1 MEREKDILRAYQ
13 SYIDYHG
20 IDRIHRERVDA
31 LSRPA
36 WDRAREL
43 FVDLARIESA
53 FENVEVELDQE
64 KVTVR
69 PVHKLT
75 SQQEAIIQQ
84 MILQLIPWR
93 KGPFSLCGFEID
105 SEWRSNLKW
114 DRAEPALGSLNGKRI
129 LDVGCANG
137 YYMFR
142 ASSQQPELVVG
153 FDPSE
158 RNYLQFEFIQSL
170 VRQKNLSFK
179 MLGVEHCELFPDF
192 FDVVICMGVIYHQR
206 NPLAA
211 IEQLRSALRPG
222 GLLLLETQAIPGEE
236 SIAFFPPER
245 YAKLRNVFFV
255 PTVACLTS
263 WLTRLGFV
271 DVSVISLVPA
281 NTEEQR
287 RTNFAPDESLAEFL
301 DPSEPTLT
309 REGHP
314 APLRAIVVGRK
325 R

>member
-1 MEREKDILRAYQ
+1 MEREKDILSRYRNFF
-13 SYIDYHG
+13 DYHQ
-20 IDRIHRERVDA
+20 IERIHRERVDA

-36 WDRAREL
+36 WDKVREL
-43 FVDLARIESA
+43 FVDVARLESV
-53 FENVEVELDQE
+53 FENVKVELDRE

-69 PVHKLT
+69 PAHPLT
-75 SQQEAIIQQ
+75 PAQEAIIQQ
-84 MILQLIPWR
+84 TIVQLIPWR
-93 KGPFSLCGFEID
+93 KGPFSICGFEID
-105 SEWRSNLKW
+105 SEWKSNLKW
-114 DRAEPALGSLNGKRI
+114 DRAEPGLGSLAGKRV

-142 ASSQQPELVVG
+142 ATSQRPELVVG

-158 RNYLQFEFIQSL
+158 RNYLQFEFVQSF
-170 VRQKNLSFK
+170 VRHENLSFK
-179 MLGVEHCELFPDF
+179 MLGVEHCHLFPEF
-192 FDVVICMGVIYHQR
+192 FDVAMCMGVIYHQR

-222 GLLLLETQAIPGEE
+222 GLLLLETQVIPGEE
-236 SIAFFPPER
+236 SVAFFPPER

-255 PTVACLTS
+255 PTVACLSS
-263 WLTRLGFV
+263 WLSRLGFI
-271 DVSVISLVPA
+271 DISVLSVVPA
-281 NTEEQR
+281 NTDEQR
-287 RTNFAPDESLAEFL
+287 RTEFAPDESLAEFL
-301 DPSEPTLT
+301 DPREPSLT